1 MIRSTSQRI
10 QDTRHLLATEDD
22 VWVAT
27 ASGDA
32 VPHMVPFSLHWDGEH
47 VIIATEPGTATV
59 RNLTASPAA
68 KLAIGD
74 SRDVVIMTARAVSIA
89 DAREADRQLL
99 QQFSLR
105 VGWNPDGAD
114 VEMVFVTFKPERIHA
129 WRDVA
134 EIPERTIMRS
144 SEWLDTGK

>member
-1 MIRSTSQRI
+1 M
-10 QDTRHLLATEDD
+10 
-22 VWVAT
+22 WVAT

-47 VIIATEPGTATV
+47 VIIATEPGSATV

-74 SRDVVIMTARAVSIA
+74 SKDVVIITARAVSIA
-89 DAREADRQLL
+89 DTHGADHQLL
-99 QQFSLR
+99 QQFSSR
-105 VGWNPDGAD
+105 VGWNPDGSD

-134 EIPERTIMRS
+134 EISERTIMRR
-144 SEWLDTGK
+144 SEWLNTGR